1 MLLADTTTSAG
12 NDPELTVIEF
22 WKKLNIKDVMLMI
35 TKAWNDIPESTIQ
48 ASWNKILINQG
59 TSDEASEESP
69 LVPELLHTLESIH
82 GCGDCDEADVREW
95 ITMDSSDQG
104 YQLLDDDEI
113 VRAVTDVNTVG
124 DTEEDNQDDDCD
136 VQEVAIPSHGEVL
149 DMLSKYH
156 G

>member
-104 YQLLDDDEI
+104 YQLLDDDKI
-113 VRAVTDVNTVG
+113 V
-124 DTEEDNQDDDCD
+124 
-136 VQEVAIPSHGEVL
+136 
-149 DMLSKYH
+149 
-156 G
+156 

>member
-1 MLLADTTTSAG
+1 MATCGKRKRKVLS
-12 NDPELTVIEF
+12 IEQ
-22 WKKLNIKDVMLMI
+22 KLEI
-35 TKAWNDIPESTIQ
+35 
-48 ASWNKILINQG
+48 
-59 TSDEASEESP
+59 
-69 LVPELLHTLESIH
+69 VPELLHTLESIH

-149 DMLSKYH
+149 DMLSKCLPWVEQQTETSAAHLFMYINLIEMAAAKRSSSLRQSKITSFFS
-156 G
+156 